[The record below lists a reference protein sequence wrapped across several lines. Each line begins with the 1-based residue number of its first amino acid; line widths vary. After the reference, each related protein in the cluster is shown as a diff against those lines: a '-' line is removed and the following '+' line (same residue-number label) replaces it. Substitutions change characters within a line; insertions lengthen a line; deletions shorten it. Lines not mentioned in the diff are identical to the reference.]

1 MQENMCVSMEKY
13 YNIVHYIQIIL
24 KTQRRLELHLF
35 RKKQYLQLFS
45 HKINLKCSFY
55 YLLISISFSCYNT
68 LYNNY
73 IISNTK
79 INKINLV
86 ILIY

>member
-1 MQENMCVSMEKY
+1 MQENMCVSMEKC

-24 KTQRRLELHLF
+24 KTQRHLELRLF
-35 RKKQYLQLFS
+35 SKKQYLQLFS
-45 HKINLKCSFY
+45 YKINLKCSFY
-55 YLLISISFSCYNT
+55 YLLIPIFFFCYNI